1 MKTYILLLSVL
12 LFTVFTND
20 LVAQQWQDNLP
31 QGKLQSGTLTFY
43 DIQKAFNDYWEPFHV
58 KDGYYK
64 NEKGEEVKALGW
76 KQFRRWEYYWQDRI
90 VKETGEFPKT
100 SASEELA
107 KYTRENPE
115 TDGPVGNWTSLG
127 PTNSAGGYAGL
138 GRINCVGFVS
148 GDNNTIY
155 VGSPSGGIWK
165 TADGGTNWTPIGDHN
180 AVLGVSDIVAYRP
193 VASPDVIY
201 IATGDKDGG
210 SMWSLGGG
218 QTHDN
223 NSVGVLKS
231 IDGGTTWTTTGL
243 SFSVS
248 VKRTVNRLLLHPT
261 DNNILYAATTVGVY
275 KTINGGTTWSLLVAT
290 EFIDMEFKPGTP
302 STIYAS
308 TKAGVI
314 YRSTNDGAA
323 WAATLTT
330 ANARTELAVSANN
343 PSVVYA
349 IVSNTGSG
357 LAGIYKSTDSGGS
370 FTMTYSGA
378 TSNMLNWDCNTTT
391 AGGQAGYD
399 LCIAAD
405 PNNVNNVF
413 IGGVNSW
420 KSTDGGATWAICSSW
435 NGTCSVPAVHA
446 DKHCL
451 AFQNGTST
459 LFEGNDGGVYKTSN
473 NGTTWTYI
481 GSGLATSQIY
491 RLGVAQ
497 TVANENII
505 GLQDNGTKSFLSGS
519 WSDEIGG
526 DGFECAIDYTNQN
539 TLYGEIYYGDIYRS
553 TNHGGSWTHIITGL
567 TGSAWWC
574 APFVLDPVV
583 NTTIYMGY
591 QDVFKSTNQGTAWTK
606 ISTWG
611 GDYLKALTVAP
622 SNSNYI
628 YAATASIL
636 YRTTVGGTTWTN
648 ITGTIPVASGNITYI
663 AVKNDDP
670 NTVWVSLGAYN
681 TTRVFQTING
691 GANWTDISA
700 GMPSIPVMCLVQNK
714 QNTASVELYAGT
726 DVGVYVKVGAANWA
740 LFSTGLP
747 NVVVN
752 ELEIYYN
759 TTTSNSRLRAA
770 TSGRGL
776 WESELYCVSVP
787 VSVSVSPSANTVCS
801 GTSITFTATP
811 VNGGTT
817 PAYQWQVNSSN
828 AGTNSPTFAYTPL
841 NNDIV
846 TCILTSNASCITGSP
861 ATSTPV
867 TMIVRPAFAAGTA
880 GASQAI
886 CYNTAAAGLVGVT
899 PTGGVTPYSYQWQR
913 SPDNN
918 VFTAIGGATALS
930 YTPGALTVTTF
941 YKLTQNSSGG
951 CGSLNTNVV
960 TITVN
965 PQFTAGS
972 VSSTQSICYNTAPSP
987 LTGIAPAGGVTPY
1000 SYQWQNSPDN
1010 SVFTAIGGATSLSYT
1025 PGALTATTYY
1035 KLLQTSSGGCGS
1047 LNTNVVTITVSP
1059 PFAAGTV
1066 TSNQVIC
1073 YNTAPAGLT
1082 GVASTG
1088 GVTPYI
1094 YQWQSSP
1101 DISTWANVTSGG
1113 NGLTYQPGT
1122 LTATTYYKMVQTS
1135 SSGCGS
1141 LSTNIATITVRPVLA
1156 AGSIGADQTI
1166 CQNATPALLTSTSPT
1181 GGQQMIA
1188 YSFQWQSS
1196 PNNTGWSNIPG
1207 ATSEIYQPGA
1217 LSATTYYKQIQ
1228 TSLLGCGSVGTNVV
1242 TINVIPVP
1250 LASRTVTGV
1259 TVASG
1264 QSRCYDATQTV
1275 TVTGLLVAA
1284 GGTANILAGQ
1294 NILLEP
1300 GTTAVSGG
1308 YMHGFISTQCFW
1320 CSAYPNMNLPATS
1333 PDETDNKLI
1342 PEPMLVKQG
1351 GNSFRVYPNPTT
1363 GAFTVEFPEISETAI
1378 VKLEIY
1384 DMQGKKLFHDQ
1395 YSGARKHLV
1404 SLEGRPKGI
1413 YLVRVVSD
1421 AVSGYVK
1428 LIKE

>member
-1 MKTYILLLSVL
+1 MRKYILLISLLSAII
-12 LFTVFTND
+12 FAAD
-20 LVAQQWQDNLP
+20 LKAQQWTDNLP
-31 QGKLQSGTLTFY
+31 KEKLQNGNLTFY
-43 DIQKAFNDYWEPFHV
+43 EIQKAFNDYWAPFNV
-58 KDGYYK
+58 RNGYYK
-64 NEKGEEVKALGW
+64 NEQGEEVKAQGW

-90 VKETGEFPKT
+90 VKQTGEFPKT
-100 SASEELA
+100 SASEEFA
-107 KYTRENPE
+107 KYIRENPE

-127 PTNSAGGYAGL
+127 PTTSTGGYSGL

-165 TADGGTNWTPIGDHN
+165 TSDGGTNWTPIGDHN
-180 AVLGVSDIVAYRP
+180 PVLGVSDIAAYRP
-193 VASPDVIY
+193 VSAPDVIY

-248 VKRTVNRLLLHPT
+248 VQRTVNRLLLHPT

-308 TKAGVI
+308 TKTGVI
-314 YRSTNDGAA
+314 YRSTDSGSN
-323 WAATLTT
+323 WAATLNT
-330 ANARTELAVSANN
+330 NNKRTELAVSANN
-343 PSVVYA
+343 PAVVYA
-349 IVSNTGSG
+349 VVSNSSSG
-357 LAGIYKSTDSGGS
+357 LAGIYKSTDSGATFS
-370 FTMTYSGA
+370 QVFSGA
-378 TSNMLNWDCNTTT
+378 TTNILNNGCGSAAT
-391 AGGQAGYD
+391 GGQAWYD

-405 PNNVNNVF
+405 PTNADIVF
-413 IGGVNSW
+413 VGGVNTW
-420 KSTDGGATWAICSSW
+420 KSINGGTAWSLSNHWTSSY
-435 NGTCSVPAVHA
+435 GCGVPEVHA

-451 AFQNGTST
+451 AYQNGTST
-459 LFEGNDGGVYKTSN
+459 LFEGNDGGVYKTTNTGS
-473 NGTTWTYI
+473 TWTNL
-481 GSGLATSQIY
+481 GNGLSISQIY

-526 DGFECAIDYTNQN
+526 DGFECIIDYTNQN
-539 TLYGEIYYGDIYRS
+539 TLYGELYYGDIRRS
-553 TNHGGSWTHIITGL
+553 TNHGTSWTQIISGL

-574 APFVLDPVV
+574 APFVIDPAV

-591 QDVFKSTNQGTAWTK
+591 QDVFKSINQGTAWTK

-611 GDYLKALTVAP
+611 GDNLKALTVAP

-648 ITGTIPVASGNITYI
+648 ITGTIPVGSGNITYI

-670 NTVWVSLGAYN
+670 NTVWVSLGGYN
-681 TTRVFQTING
+681 ATRVYQTING
-691 GANWTDISA
+691 GTTWTDISA
-700 GMPSIPVMCLVQNK
+700 GLPSIPVMCLVQNK
-714 QNTASVELYAGT
+714 QNTSSVELYAGT
-726 DVGVYVKVGAANWA
+726 DVGVYVKVGSANWT
-740 LFSTGLP
+740 LFSAGLP

-759 TTTSNSRLRAA
+759 ATSSNSRLRAA

-776 WESELYCVSVP
+776 WQSELYCVAAP
-787 VSVSVSPSANTVCS
+787 VSVSVSPSGNTVCS
-801 GTSITFTATP
+801 GTSVTFTATP
-811 VNGGTT
+811 VNGGST
-817 PAYQWQVNSSN
+817 PAYQWQVNGSN
-828 AGTNSPTFAYTPL
+828 AGTNSPTYTYTPL
-841 NNDIV
+841 NNDVV

-867 TMIVRPAFAAGTA
+867 TMIVRPAFAAGTM
-880 GASQAI
+880 GTSQVI
-886 CYNTAAAGLVGVT
+886 CYNTVPAGLTGVA
-899 PTGGVTPYSYQWQR
+899 PSGGVTPYSYQWQR
-913 SPDNN
+913 SQDNVVFAIIPGATSLSYTPATMTSTLWYRIAQTSSSGCGSLNTNVVTITVNPQFAAGTITSNQSICYNTAPSPLAGIAPAGGVSPYSYQWQRSPDNV
-918 VFTAIGGATALS
+918 VFTTIGGATSLN
-930 YTPGALTVTTF
+930 YTPGALTATTY

-951 CGSLNTNVV
+951 CGSLNTNVI

-965 PQFTAGS
+965 PQFAVGTITSNQS
-972 VSSTQSICYNTAPSP
+972 VCYNTVPSP
-987 LTGIAPAGGVTPY
+987 LAGIAPAGGVSPY
-1000 SYQWQNSPDN
+1000 SYQWQRSPDN
-1010 SVFTAIGGATSLSYT
+1010 VVFTAIGGATSLSYT

-1035 KLLQTSSGGCGS
+1035 KLTQNSSGGCGS
-1047 LNTNVVTITVSP
+1047 LNTNVVTITVNP
-1059 PFAAGTV
+1059 PFAAGTI
-1066 TSNQVIC
+1066 TS
-1073 YNTAPAGLT
+1073 
-1082 GVASTG
+1082 
-1088 GVTPYI
+1088 
-1094 YQWQSSP
+1094 
-1101 DISTWANVTSGG
+1101 
-1113 NGLTYQPGT
+1113 
-1122 LTATTYYKMVQTS
+1122 
-1135 SSGCGS
+1135 
-1141 LSTNIATITVRPVLA
+1141 
-1156 AGSIGADQTI
+1156 DQTI
-1166 CQNATPALLTSTSPT
+1166 CTNTSPSSLSGSSPS
-1181 GGQQMIA
+1181 GGVA
-1188 YSFQWQSS
+1188 PYSYQWQSS
-1196 PNNTGWSNIPG
+1196 PNNSTWTNIPG
-1207 ATSEIYQPGA
+1207 ASSQNYQPGA

-1228 TSLLGCGSVGTNVV
+1228 TSLMGCGSVGTNVV
-1242 TINVIPVP
+1242 TINVTPVP

-1275 TVTGLLVAA
+1275 TVTGLLVNA

-1294 NILLEP
+1294 NILLKP
-1300 GTTAVSGG
+1300 GTTVISGG
-1308 YMHGFISTQCFW
+1308 YAHGFISTQCFW
-1320 CSAYPNMNLPATS
+1320 CSAYPNVNLPATT
-1333 PDETDNKLI
+1333 PDESDNQLI

-1351 GNSFRVYPNPTT
+1351 GDSFRVYPNPTT
-1363 GAFTVEFPEISETAI
+1363 GKFTVELPVMSETAV
-1378 VKLEIY
+1378 VKLEVY
-1384 DMQGKKLFHDQ
+1384 NLRGEKLFHNQ
-1395 YSGARKHLV
+1395 YSGPGKHLV

-1413 YLVRVVSD
+1413 YLVRVIGD
-1421 AVSGYVK
+1421 GVSGYAK